1 MNITHFHLQS
11 AAIDES
17 VAFYTEYMGFREL
30 GRQNG
35 SAFLRDENGFDFVI
49 DDVSTGDAIPPSI
62 HIGFR
67 QKTPEDVKA
76 CYETLKDKVE
86 IISDFSE
93 GEGFSLFTFRDPDQM
108 QVEIFYSA
116 L

>member
-11 AAIDES
+11 SAIEAS
-17 VAFYTEYMGFREL
+17 VAFYTKYMGFKEL

-35 SAFLRDENGFDFVI
+35 TAFLRDENGFDFVI
-49 DDVSTGDAIPPSI
+49 DDVSSGPPIPPAV

-67 QKTPEDVKA
+67 QKTPEDVKS

-86 IISDFSE
+86 IITDLAVD
-93 GEGFSLFTFRDPDQM
+93 EGFSVFAFKDPDQM